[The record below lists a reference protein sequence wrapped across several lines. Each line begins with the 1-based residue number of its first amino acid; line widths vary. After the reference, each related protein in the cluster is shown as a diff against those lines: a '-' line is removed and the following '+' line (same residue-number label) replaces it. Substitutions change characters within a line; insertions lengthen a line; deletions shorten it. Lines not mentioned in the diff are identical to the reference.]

1 MACDECNWN
10 EICRVWRLNHLRLS
24 IILDILTVGL
34 SSSLWCVTYWCKFKS
49 WMRCRLLHCSIIR
62 MYHKFYIFIFSVVQ
76 GNGTWDSAVRA
87 EMITATTLTLTVLIT
102 FSVSPWPTCGT
113 ASLDMVQCSRS
124 INIYRTGRWASSW
137 LLRSYCPSP
146 DSSASAENWPWVC
159 WLWRFWQWACLEDS
173 CWLSQHSTVFSWRT
187 TALWSSRSRQKIW
200 HKRWL
205 ARPWTSLRGR
215 KCEMLSPNCHWPF
228 FFKLYFLFLFVQEFC
243 RAFPSFLLFSP
254 SAHSH
259 IRISGVQRDEPTW
272 PLRRCCARSGLE
284 CGWVNTN
291 AICLWLSSS
300 QTVKSIDPGQSPW
313 KFLITVL

>member
-34 SSSLWCVTYWCKFKS
+34 SSSLWCVTYWCKSKS

-87 EMITATTLTLTVLIT
+87 EMITATTLTLTVLVT

-113 ASLDMVQCSRS
+113 ANLDMVQCSRP

-137 LLRSYCPSP
+137 LLQSYCPSL

-159 WLWRFWQWACLEDS
+159 WPWRFWQSACLEDS

-215 KCEMLSPNCHWPF
+215 KCEMLSPNCHCLF
-228 FFKLYFLFLFVQEFC
+228 FFNYIFCFFLS
-243 RAFPSFLLFSP
+243 RNSARPFLLFFSFLQVHTAIFASAAFRGTSQHGLYGDAVHEVDWSVGGSTQTP
-254 SAHSH
+254 SVCDCHQVKQSKVLIQAN
-259 IRISGVQRDEPTW
+259 
-272 PLRRCCARSGLE
+272 PLES
-284 CGWVNTN
+284 
-291 AICLWLSSS
+291 
-300 QTVKSIDPGQSPW
+300 
-313 KFLITVL
+313 F